1 MSLQPE
7 TRKLIL
13 KMHTSIDGF
22 VAAEDGDV
30 QWLFE
35 HFDDEVWDWEVE
47 GLWQAGVHVMGR
59 VAYDEMAD
67 HWPNSTEPAAPPM
80 NEIPKVV
87 FSKSLVAADWTD
99 TRIERGDLADGITA
113 LKRERGK
120 DVLAHGGAG
129 FAQSLSREGLID
141 EYRLVVHP
149 VALRAGLPLFSSPTN
164 LELRAVHRFPAG
176 AVALTY
182 NRA

>member
-7 TRKLIL
+7 SRKLVL
-13 KMHTSIDGF
+13 KMHTSLDGF
-22 VAAEDGDV
+22 VATEDGDV

-35 HFDDEVWDWEVE
+35 HFDDEVWEWEVE
-47 GLWQAGVHVMGR
+47 RL
-59 VAYDEMAD
+59 
-67 HWPNSTEPAAPPM
+67 
-80 NEIPKVV
+80 IPKVV

-99 TRIERGDLADGITA
+99 THIERGDLADGITA
-113 LKRERGK
+113 LKREAGK

-141 EYRLVVHP
+141 EYRQVVHP
-149 VALRAGLPLFSSPTN
+149 VALGAGLRLFSSPTN